1 MLQTKKETYVH
12 ALNLQKLEFKR
23 YSKEPIKTRPGKQFF
38 RTAIEKIKIKKE
50 KINYLIKFYI
60 FFILLLFIFLEEN
73 FLLRIF
79 KIHNHGYSTANMIK
93 LK

>member
-1 MLQTKKETYVH
+1 MLQKKKETYVH

-38 RTAIEKIKIKKE
+38 RNAIEKKEIKKE

-60 FFILLLFIFLEEN
+60 CLYILLLFIFLEEN
-73 FLLRIF
+73 FFLRIY

-93 LK
+93 L